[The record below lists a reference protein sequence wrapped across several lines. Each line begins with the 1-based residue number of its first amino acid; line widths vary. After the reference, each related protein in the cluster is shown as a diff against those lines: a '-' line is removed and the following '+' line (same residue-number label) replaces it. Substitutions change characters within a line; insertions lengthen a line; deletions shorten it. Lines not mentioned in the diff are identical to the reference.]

1 MTVPRRS
8 FQRVDAERRLAG
20 VTCVLMVEVC
30 TVVTD
35 RAVNPRVCPEPFAPS
50 WIDLTET
57 NEEAS

>member
-1 MTVPRRS
+1 
-8 FQRVDAERRLAG
+8 
-20 VTCVLMVEVC
+20 MVEVY